1 MATQIDR
8 ESKRRGASADPAQER
23 TAPLTWEEQ
32 ELEAYEPKRAKAVEE
47 KRKAAAKAAL
57 LLRQLPHQ
65 WNALREIVNI
75 RCESLNAKA
84 GRTILRSVGPQQD
97 RLEIRR
103 EDDSQME
110 VRFDAASKKV
120 TFSGKAFGYDR
131 EYELIVQSYGDSDTT
146 VWYSQASLAT
156 EQPDEIAKTM
166 LATFLRADES

>member
-1 MATQIDR
+1 MATQTVRD
-8 ESKRRGASADPAQER
+8 SKPRGAAPDAAPEKAV
-23 TAPLTWEEQ
+23 PLTWEEQ
-32 ELEAYEPKRAKAVEE
+32 ELDAYEPKRAKAVEE

-103 EDDSQME
+103 EDDSSME
-110 VRFDAASKKV
+110 VRFEAASRKV
-120 TFSGKAFGYDR
+120 TFSGRAFGYDR
-131 EYELIVQSYGDSDTT
+131 EYELIVQPYDGTDIT

-156 EQPDEIAKTM
+156 EQPDEIVKSM